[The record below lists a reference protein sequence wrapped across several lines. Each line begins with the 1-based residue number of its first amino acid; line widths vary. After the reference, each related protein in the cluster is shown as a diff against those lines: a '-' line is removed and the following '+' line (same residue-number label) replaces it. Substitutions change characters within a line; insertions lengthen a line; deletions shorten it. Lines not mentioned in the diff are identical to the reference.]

1 MKKQFILLSLILFL
15 MANISLEAENFILKS
30 ITDLNGD
37 NVPEEISLTNID
49 KTAEFCLE
57 ISGKKIQGKFD
68 EEPSDGFIIID
79 IDKYDKYKEI
89 AVHTPG
95 PSSDD
100 EYFVYWYDGE
110 TIKKTAQLS
119 RWPEFLG
126 NGIVYVDGWMG
137 FWQCRNKYVLNNSTR
152 ELERIP
158 QFAYYVGVKAT
169 VRNSFPIFKDREL
182 KEKVALLSKN
192 SEIEILV
199 CDMDFREWNEH
210 IYLIKSKSNLIGWAS
225 NQDIYNNLE
234 GLPLAD

>member
-1 MKKQFILLSLILFL
+1 MVKQFRMILFGFL
-15 MANISLEAENFILKS
+15 IFLNFSLKAADFIFQS
-30 ITDLNGD
+30 STDLNGD
-37 NVPEEISLTNID
+37 KVPEEVSLRNIGEI
-49 KTAEFCLE
+49 TEFCLE

-100 EYFVYWYDGE
+100 EYFIYWYDGE
-110 TIKKTAQLS
+110 AIHKTAHIS

-126 NGIVYVDGWMG
+126 NGIVYVNGWVD
-137 FWQCRNKYVLNNSTR
+137 FWQCRDKYVLNNSTR
-152 ELERIP
+152 ELERVP

-169 VRNSFPIFKDREL
+169 VKNSFPIFKDKEL

-192 SEIEILV
+192 SEIEILL
-199 CDMDFREWNEH
+199 CDMDYREWSDY
-210 IYLIKSKSNLIGWAS
+210 IYLIKAKSKLIGWAS

-234 GLPLAD
+234 ELPLAD

>member
-1 MKKQFILLSLILFL
+1 MKKQFILLSLILL
-15 MANISLEAENFILKS
+15 LITNISLKAENFIFKS
-30 ITDLNGD
+30 TTDLNGD
-37 NVPEEISLTNID
+37 GVSEEISLANID
-49 KTAEFCLE
+49 ETAEFYLE
-57 ISGKKIQGKFD
+57 ISGEKIQGKFD

-79 IDKYDKYKEI
+79 IDQYDNYKEI

-100 EYFVYWYDGE
+100 EYFIYWYNGE
-110 TIKKTAQLS
+110 AIQKIAHLS
-119 RWPEFLG
+119 RWPKFLG

-137 FWQCRNKYVLNNSTR
+137 FWQCRDKYILNDSTR

-169 VRNSFPIFKDREL
+169 VKNSFPIFKDKEL

-199 CDMDFREWNEH
+199 CDMDNREWNEH

>member
-1 MKKQFILLSLILFL
+1 MRNIFKTFLFVSLLGFNLSIKATDFIFQS
-15 MANISLEAENFILKS
+15 S
-30 ITDLNGD
+30 TDLNGD
-37 NVPEEISLTNID
+37 KIPEEINLTNIGE
-49 KTAEFCLE
+49 TTEFYLE

-79 IDKYDKYKEI
+79 IDQYDKYKEI

-100 EYFVYWYDGE
+100 EYFIYWYDGE
-110 TIKKTAQLS
+110 AIKKTAHLS

-126 NGIVYVDGWMG
+126 NGIFYVDGWMG
-137 FWQCRNKYVLNNSTR
+137 FWQCRDKYVLNNSTR
-152 ELERIP
+152 ELEKIP

-169 VRNSFPIFKDREL
+169 VKNSFPIFKNKEL
-182 KEKVALLSKN
+182 TEKVALLSKN
-192 SEIEILV
+192 SEIEILL
-199 CDMDFREWNEH
+199 CDMEDKAWKEH
-210 IYLIKSKSNLIGWAS
+210 TYLIKSKSNLIGWTS

>member
-1 MKKQFILLSLILFL
+1 MKKQFILSLLVLLLGI
-15 MANISLEAENFILKS
+15 NISLDAEDFIFKS
-30 ITDLNGD
+30 STDLNGD
-37 NVPEEISLTNID
+37 NKPEEISLTNID
-49 KTAEFCLE
+49 ETTEFYLE

-79 IDKYDKYKEI
+79 IDKHDKYKEI

-100 EYFVYWYDGE
+100 EYFIYWYDGE
-110 TIKKTAQLS
+110 AIQKTAHLS
-119 RWPEFLG
+119 RWPKFLG
-126 NGIVYVDGWMG
+126 NGIVYVDGWLG
-137 FWQCRNKYVLNNSTR
+137 FWSRRDKYVLNNSTR
-152 ELERIP
+152 ELEKVP

-169 VRNSFPIFKDREL
+169 VKNSFPIFKDKEL
-182 KEKVALLSKN
+182 TEKVASLSKN
-192 SEIEILV
+192 SEIEILL
-199 CDMDFREWNEH
+199 CDMENKTWKEH